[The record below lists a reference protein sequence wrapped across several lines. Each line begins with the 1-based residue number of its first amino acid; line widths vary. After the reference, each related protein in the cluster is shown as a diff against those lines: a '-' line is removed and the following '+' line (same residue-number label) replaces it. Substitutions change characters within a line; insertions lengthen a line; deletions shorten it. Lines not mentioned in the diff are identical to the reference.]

1 MKYVFDNTTLILPH
15 KTKYEIYDTD
25 IAYGIKIYNEDNIY
39 NLHYN
44 KLAKNSR
51 LIIHDVA
58 DNDMFTWKDLPYS
71 RDTYALL
78 PDGIIVDEK

>member
-1 MKYVFDNTTLILPH
+1 MQFKFDSTIITISD
-15 KTKYEIYDTD
+15 KIRYEIYDTD
-25 IAYGIKIYNEDNIY
+25 LAYGIKIYYEDNIY

-44 KLAKNSR
+44 RLAKSGR